1 MGGVTTIRPM
11 AKIARI
17 LLNTIGLVN
26 LLPLIEKRANET
38 QDLSIGF
45 IGQKREY
52 SVYEFAIWFQ
62 VNYL

>member
-38 QDLSIGF
+38 QDLSIEF
-45 IGQKREY
+45 MVQKSEY
-52 SVYEFAIWFQ
+52 SVYEFAI
-62 VNYL
+62 